1 MTMDEYLEDV
11 RRAHGDTDTDVWLV
25 AQVTRLLAI
34 IEAQRA
40 ELGKAER
47 VVGRLVSSDTFSIVE
62 AGGLAA
68 VAEHFGGNAAIAKRF
83 EEGEL

>member
-40 ELGKAER
+40 ELEKAER
-47 VVGRLVSSDTFSIVE
+47 IAKYAAAPYDFEARSRSTFEQWI
-62 AGGLAA
+62 
-68 VAEHFGGNAAIAKRF
+68 AEFGGNAAIAKRF
-83 EEGEL
+83 EENGL